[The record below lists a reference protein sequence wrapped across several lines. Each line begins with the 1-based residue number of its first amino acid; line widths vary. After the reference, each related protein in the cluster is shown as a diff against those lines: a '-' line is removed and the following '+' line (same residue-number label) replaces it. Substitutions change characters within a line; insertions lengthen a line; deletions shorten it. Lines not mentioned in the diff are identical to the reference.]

1 MTDCYDPED
10 GDYDPELRKP
20 RTSWL
25 AGYFGFLT
33 TEPISDAERH
43 TAADGFD
50 AGANWMWKRFEKK
63 GFKLDDSDA

>member
-43 TAADGFD
+43 TAAD
-50 AGANWMWKRFEKK
+50 
-63 GFKLDDSDA
+63 DSDA